1 MSNIDFD
8 FDFQSPTAPIRKP
21 QALVR
26 FYLKET
32 EHPAKSAEAGR
43 PVHVDVEMI
52 EIRNPGSRDTHVDKV
67 SKQWIDKYP
76 EQYKKWQET
85 RRNTIEGTPLTQWP
99 AMTPAL
105 IADLRYQQ
113 IHTVEHLAL
122 CPDSTIQKLGMGM
135 VEWKKKAQAYLEA
148 AKDTAAVQKY
158 AAENEHLKNEI
169 ELLKKQIADIGAKVN
184 KK

>member
-1 MSNIDFD
+1 MSFTDFD
-8 FDFQSPTAPIRKP
+8 FDIQSPTSPIRKP

-26 FYLKET
+26 FFIKEDP
-32 EHPAKSAEAGR
+32 HPAKSAEAGR

-52 EIRNPGSRDTHVDKV
+52 EIRNPGSRDTFVDKV
-67 SKQWIDKYP
+67 TQTWIDKYP
-76 EQYKKWQET
+76 EHYKKWKDT
-85 RRNTIEGTPLTQWP
+85 RRNLVEGTPLSQWP

-113 IHTVEHLAL
+113 IYTVEHLAL
-122 CPDSTIQKLGMGM
+122 CPDSTAQKLGMGM
-135 VEWKKKAQAYLEA
+135 MEWKKKAQAYLDA

-158 AAENEHLKNEI
+158 AAENEQLRKEI
-169 ELLKKQIADIGAKVN
+169 ELLKEQFAKLDAKVT